1 MLVSR
6 FAFTQVSD
14 ERNWLRAEVARLQA
28 EITRLTTAPA
38 PVTSAELTP
47 QEPPE
52 PLPEIIRNAL
62 ADVVR
67 VGTEE
72 HAKVARWAREQV
84 RNKRNVED
92 VARAIREGED

>member
-6 FAFTQVSD
+6 FAFTQVTD

-28 EITRLTTAPA
+28 EITRLTTHA
-38 PVTSAELTP
+38 PVVAEPMTP
-47 QEPPE
+47 QEPPT
-52 PLPEIIRNAL
+52 PLPEVIRDAL
-62 ADVVR
+62 ADVTR

-72 HAKVARWAREQV
+72 HAKVARWAREQI
-84 RNKRNVED
+84 RNKRNVDD